1 MKQRNDGLFLLHIAE
16 ALDKVQ
22 RYTQSGKETFLRDSM
37 IQDAVIRNFE
47 IVGEAVKGL
56 SAALRKKHPEVDW
69 AGMAGFR
76 DILIHQYFGI
86 DLENVWEIVNS
97 TAANAKQYIE
107 NMPEYKA
114 FQQEMKNID
123 NE

>member
-1 MKQRNDGLFLLHIAE
+1 MKHRNNGLFLQHIAE
-16 ALDKVQ
+16 ALAKVR
-22 RYTQSGKETFLRDSM
+22 RYTQSGKEAFLKDSM

-47 IVGEAVKGL
+47 IVGEAVKSL

-69 AGMAGFR
+69 VGMAGFR

-86 DLENVWEIVNS
+86 DLESVWEITQTS
-97 TAANAKQYIE
+97 ASNAKQYIE

>member
-22 RYTQSGKETFLRDSM
+22 RYTQSGKEVFLRDSM

-47 IVGEAVKGL
+47 IVGEAVKSL
-56 SAALRKKHPEVDW
+56 SAALRKKHPGVDW

-114 FQQEMKNID
+114 FQQEMV
-123 NE
+123 